1 MNHVLKVHNKSMI
14 TDPLDGIAAFLA
26 VAEHRSFTQAAVQ
39 LGVTT
44 TAVSK
49 AVRVLEA
56 QHGVMLFQ
64 RTTRRVALTEAGQ
77 SLFVRLRPAVD
88 EIKGAFA
95 ALGGFRDRPIG
106 NLRITA
112 PHGALDPILRA
123 LVPAFRRAYPE
134 VSLEVSIDDAIVDLV
149 DAGFD
154 AGIRLGEAIEKDMV
168 AVRLTPS
175 IKWAV
180 VGSPAYFAVEGRHR
194 RPKVPED
201 LVRHEAL
208 HYRFQGSGTLHRWRF
223 QRGKREFLVDTR
235 SGLIVD
241 NRQLLVDCV
250 LEGLGLAFVSD
261 QEVRGLVEAGRL
273 EAFLQAYIPVD
284 AGLYLCFPARSQ
296 TQLKLRVFVD
306 MATRMAGRSPQG
318 WQRTRVEQNAL

>member
-1 MNHVLKVHNKSMI
+1 MHSRLIIDRMI
-14 TDPLDGIAAFLA
+14 FDPLDGVAAFLA
-26 VAEHRSFTQAAVQ
+26 VAEHRSFTRAALQ

-56 QHGVMLFQ
+56 QHGVVLFQ
-64 RTTRRVALTEAGQ
+64 RTTRSVALTEAGQ
-77 SLFVRLRPAVD
+77 SVLVRLRPAVK
-88 EIKGAFA
+88 EIQEAFA

-112 PHGALDPILRA
+112 PHNALDPILRA

-134 VSLEVSIDDAIVDLV
+134 VTLEVSIDDAFVGLV

-154 AGIRLGEAIEKDMV
+154 AGIRLGEAIDKDMV
-168 AVRLTPS
+168 AVRLTPP
-175 IKWAV
+175 ITWAV
-180 VGSPAYFAVEGRHR
+180 VGAPAYFAQGGRPA

-208 HYRFQGSGTLHRWRF
+208 HYRFAGSGALHRWSFR
-223 QRGKREFLVDTR
+223 RGKREFLVETR

-241 NRQLLVDCV
+241 DRRLLVDCA
-250 LEGLGLAFVSD
+250 LEGLGLAFVSHR
-261 QEVRGLVEAGRL
+261 EVSGLLEQGRL
-273 EAFLQAYIPVD
+273 EAFLQAYIPTD
-284 AGLYLCFPARSQ
+284 SGLFLYFPARSQ

-306 MATRMAGRSPQG
+306 MARQMALVNER
-318 WQRTRVEQNAL
+318 